1 MTRKFLHTIVCI
13 VLSFICLSAF
23 SCTREEPVQDID
35 VRFEVPSSVE
45 IDRDGGDVSFRIMF
59 GKSPETSD
67 EIVLKTSTGASYV
80 CRISNIAGN
89 RFTVNFP
96 SGMVSGSYDIYIR
109 RGGQEKLM
117 GTMSITVFSGIAV
130 TPDEGATIYG
140 AVTCGDKG
148 ISGVVV
154 SDGVE
159 TTCTDENGVYQLK
172 SAKKYGY
179 VFISVPSGYSVL
191 SEGVLP
197 KMWQALVS
205 DAKSADRKDFELI
218 ETPGDD
224 FTMYIL
230 GDMHLGNRSN
240 TKDIQQ
246 FNTFTKDLSST
257 IESIPGNEYVLTL
270 GDMGWDCYWYSNKF
284 ALPEYLDLVNRAFSD
299 TGIQFFHTMGNHDN
313 DFALAGDF
321 GKEQTYRDVLCP
333 TFYSYNIGK
342 VHFVVIDDIDYM
354 STVADSYDNKGAM
367 VTDHRSE
374 YANQIINDQIEW
386 LKKDLSYVSQS
397 TPIVLSTHAPV
408 YRPVASTLT
417 GQSNKG
423 AYRVGLTS
431 TLSTSSGTTELA
443 KVLQGYKV
451 HIFTGHTHKTF
462 CYDDIN
468 GSGIF
473 EHNGGSVCG
482 DWWWCSHLTT
492 GINLAPDGAPGGYT
506 VMSVKGADFEWY
518 YKSTGYPKE
527 YQFRAYDMNEVKK
540 VITADAMKSTSGYDK
555 KKTIADAFVTEMN
568 RYGDNEVLLNIWN
581 YDPEWEISVT
591 ENGKQLDVT
600 RIWGNDPLHI
610 CAKTMKR
617 IDVIGY
623 SEPYNHFFKV
633 KASDASSTLE
643 IKVTDRFGNVY
654 TETMSRPK
662 AMKVD
667 SYKAANFKNITN

>member
-1 MTRKFLHTIVCI
+1 MTRKFFHTFVCI
-13 VLSFICLSAF
+13 VLSFVCLSAF
-23 SCTREEPVQDID
+23 SCTREEPVKDID

-45 IDRDGGDVSFRIMF
+45 IDREGGNVSFRIMF
-59 GKSPETSD
+59 GLAPESSD
-67 EIVLKTSTGASYV
+67 EVLLKGSTGSSYV
-80 CRISNIAGN
+80 CRISGISGN
-89 RFTVNFP
+89 RFTIGLP
-96 SGMVSGSYDIYIR
+96 AGMVSGSYDVFVR

-117 GTMSITVFSGIAV
+117 GTMSIIVFSDIKI
-130 TPDEGATIYG
+130 TPDKGTTVYG
-140 AVTCGDKG
+140 AVTCDSKG
-148 ISGVVV
+148 IGGVVV

-159 TTCTDENGVYQLK
+159 TTRTDENGVYQLK

-179 VFISVPSGYSVL
+179 VFISVPSGYSVM

-197 KMWQALVS
+197 KMWQSLGS
-205 DAKSADRKDFELI
+205 DAQSAERKDFELV

-246 FNTFTKDLSST
+246 FGTFTRDLSST
-257 IESIPGNEYVLTL
+257 MDAIPGNEYVLTL
-270 GDMGWDCYWYSNKF
+270 GDMGWDCFWYSNKF
-284 ALPEYLDLVNRAFSD
+284 GLPEYLDLVNSGFSD

-354 STVADSYDNKGAM
+354 TTVADSYDNKGSM
-367 VTDHRSE
+367 ITDHRGE
-374 YANQIINDQIEW
+374 YDNQIVNEQIEW
-386 LKKDLSYVSQS
+386 LKKDLSYIHKT

-408 YRPVASTLT
+408 YRPLASSLT
-417 GQSNKG
+417 GQYNSG

-431 TLSTSSGTTELA
+431 SISTSSGTEELA
-443 KVLQGYKV
+443 EVLKGYKV

-462 CYDDIN
+462 CYDDSDV
-468 GSGIF
+468 SGIF

-482 DWWWCSHLTT
+482 DWWWCSSLTS

-506 VMSVKGADFEWY
+506 VMSVKGTDFEWY

-527 YQFRAYDMNEVKK
+527 YQFRAYDMNEVRK
-540 VITADAMKSTSGYDK
+540 VITADAMKSTKGYGDK
-555 KKTIADAFVTEMN
+555 KAVADGFVTEMN
-568 RYGDNEVLLNIWN
+568 RYADNEVLLNVWN

-643 IKVTDRFGNVY
+643 IRVTDRFGNVY

-667 SYKAANFKNITN
+667 SYKASNFKSITN